1 MLPKIFKSGQT
12 AVRVASVLDIIAL
25 REVNMRRYE
34 TLYLWAITA
43 AVACYMSTRVVL
55 SRGNINYT

>member
-25 REVNMRRYE
+25 REVNMRYE

>member
-25 REVNMRRYE
+25 REVNMRYE

-55 SRGNINYT
+55 SHGNINYT